1 MQLGGKI
8 IKQLRNNLPPCNH
21 KEINLMTMTM
31 ITIANFAEDGAE
43 ALQAY
48 VKGVLPLLEAA
59 GAKVQRYGGGETLVG
74 SDRFDLVAVME
85 FPSEAAM
92 KQFLSSDA
100 YTAMEPY
107 REKAFKFL
115 TTFASDVL

>member
-1 MQLGGKI
+1 MSI
-8 IKQLRNNLPPCNH
+8 
-21 KEINLMTMTM
+21 TM

-43 ALQAY
+43 ALQQY
-48 VKGVLPLLEAA
+48 VEGVLPLLEQA
-59 GAKVQRYGGGETLVG
+59 GAIVQRYGGVETLVG
-74 SDRFDLVAVME
+74 SDRFDLVALME
-85 FPSEAAM
+85 FPDEAVM

-115 TTFASDVL
+115 TTFSSNSLL